1 MEQKYKVRKSIRQSF
16 ETAYLRTFLR
26 WVKIENAVF
35 IGISHFQ
42 KVRKTSEALGRKPDV
57 SSKSFG
63 THNIR
68 LSEGR
73 NGCLSSHRD
82 FDL

>member
-42 KVRKTSEALGRKPDV
+42 KVRK
-57 SSKSFG
+57 SFG